1 MVRTVI
7 QIGRQ
12 PNHRI
17 AGQNALLHCFQESL
31 FDCREIVLRHRTA
44 HHALGKGQ
52 PVALSGREADL
63 HIAVLSVTAGLLFMF
78 ALHIASA
85 LDGFPVGDPGSGQH
99 HIQTVAALQLGKR
112 HIDLHIAHCRKEQL
126 LGLGIVFKAQGFIL
140 VQQPVDALSNLVFL
154 ALVLGGDSHGVE
166 GFRIFHAGIFHLA
179 RFRQGIARTGAH
191 QFGNYA
197 DVAAGKSLN
206 LGGLF
211 TDNSGKVRHF
221 FGNRSDCSSGSRRR
235 SILPPSP

>member
-1 MVRTVI
+1 
-7 QIGRQ
+7 
-12 PNHRI
+12 
-17 AGQNALLHCFQESL
+17 
-31 FDCREIVLRHRTA
+31 
-44 HHALGKGQ
+44 
-52 PVALSGREADL
+52 
-63 HIAVLSVTAGLLFMF
+63 MF

-140 VQQPVDALSNLVFL
+140 VQQPVDALSDLVFL

-221 FGNRSDCSSGSRRR
+221 FGNTAPIVLQGHAGGQFSRHHLEIGGSAELIHRSLKHKQFRGSFGTDGLLFLFPIHDHTLSSLGNRIGECICNDLHQ
-235 SILPPSP
+235 SIHTPQFGGGARKYRND